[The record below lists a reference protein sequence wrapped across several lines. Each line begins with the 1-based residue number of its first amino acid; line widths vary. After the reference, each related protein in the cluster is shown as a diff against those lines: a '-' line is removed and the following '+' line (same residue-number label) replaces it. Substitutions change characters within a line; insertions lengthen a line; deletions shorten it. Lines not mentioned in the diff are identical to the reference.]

1 MLLRLGWREDE
12 GLGKTGQGRREP
24 VEAHSPQGQ
33 VKGKAG
39 LGYCPALV
47 TDQLAKEVE
56 AVIVEHLGQGE
67 IQDLVFDSGFS
78 KEENKVVKIVAGKYQ
93 LQSKSVKMGNKEYL
107 VLSSAVSLDSI
118 VEELVRGGQ
127 GSRVWVQRALYTL
140 KNQPSLGSPEPRLQY
155 QDKLKAGEG
164 KVEDTGR
171 QWRRRAG
178 VYSDTSDYNY
188 GHYSKVKKVCSLVK
202 KELDGVP
209 SAYNHNKSLEIK
221 RERNRA
227 RVKAGVASPVPQQ
240 KVEVTGRKGLVKPVH
255 KHSWSSYPP
264 EGERCSLAEEL
275 RDRREWA
282 LASYWA
288 GQQGQEELEQLLRRG
303 KSWPR

>member
-47 TDQLAKEVE
+47 ADQLAKKVE
-56 AVIVEHLGQGE
+56 GVIVEHLGQGE

-78 KEENKVVKIVAGKYQ
+78 KEENKVVKNVAGKYQ
-93 LQSKSVKMGNKEYL
+93 LQSKSVKVGNKEFL

-140 KNQPSLGSPEPRLQY
+140 KNQPSLGRPEPRLQY
-155 QDKLKAGEG
+155 QDKLQAGEG

-171 QWRRRAG
+171 QWKRRGG
-178 VYSDTSDYNY
+178 VYSDTSNYNY
-188 GHYSKVKKVCSLVK
+188 EQYDKVQKGCSLVK

-209 SAYNHNKSLEIK
+209 SPYKSLGMK
-221 RERNRA
+221 REGNYA
-227 RVKAGVASPVPQQ
+227 RVTVGVTSPVPLQ
-240 KVEVTGRKGLVKPVH
+240 KVEVTGRKGVVKAVH
-255 KHSWSSYPP
+255 KHSWSSCPP
-264 EGERCSLAEEL
+264 EGERSSLAEEL
-275 RDRREWA
+275 RNRREWA

-288 GQQGQEELEQLLRRG
+288 GTQGQEELEQLLRRG